1 MASLQR
7 RRKRWPKYRSVTLA
21 QVAAVAQEAGYD
33 DPEVVALAYES
44 FKYVAWLSGNEA
56 RKLLDWLEGVKENG
70 QAAW

>member
-1 MASLQR
+1 M
-7 RRKRWPKYRSVTLA
+7 
-21 QVAAVAQEAGYD
+21 
-33 DPEVVALAYES
+33 ALAYES